1 MVAVSTSCG
10 VLKETKSHGYENV
23 ENSDLY
29 LLGLPLYS
37 VTKNFRN
44 DSTVIQEVRVDY
56 DDRYW
61 PVCRTNFIN
70 GSITSQER
78 YEYNDRLQLIK
89 QKQCSYE
96 STDTLGYTFMY
107 YPNGRLLKKTN
118 AMGLSIDYTYDP
130 ATGLLQSSSDAK
142 GRITRYIYDAWDVLW
157 KPAILTGV
165 RNSYQLHGARERTPD
180 CML

>member
-107 YPNGRLLKKTN
+107 YLTDACLKRLMPWDYLLTIRMTLQPDFCKAVLTLK
-118 AMGLSIDYTYDP
+118 
-130 ATGLLQSSSDAK
+130 DAS
-142 GRITRYIYDAWDVLW
+142 
-157 KPAILTGV
+157 P
-165 RNSYQLHGARERTPD
+165 LH
-180 CML
+180 L